1 MLAGGITLAQV
12 ATDAKSNEITAIPQ
26 ILKLIDISGA
36 VMTID
41 AEGARTAIVKE
52 ITERGCDVVVCL
64 QGHQGSLHNS
74 VAELVEKQLE
84 NDFADL
90 MHKSMHETWTQKRHG
105 RSTSLP
111 RGGGCVAGAMST

>member
-52 ITERGCDVVVCL
+52 ITERG
-64 QGHQGSLHNS
+64 
-74 VAELVEKQLE
+74 
-84 NDFADL
+84 
-90 MHKSMHETWTQKRHG
+90 
-105 RSTSLP
+105 
-111 RGGGCVAGAMST
+111 